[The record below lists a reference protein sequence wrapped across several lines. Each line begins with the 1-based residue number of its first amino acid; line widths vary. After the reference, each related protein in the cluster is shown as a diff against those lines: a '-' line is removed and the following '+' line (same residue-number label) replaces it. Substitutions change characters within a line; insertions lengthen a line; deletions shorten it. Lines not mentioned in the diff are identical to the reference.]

1 MLALD
6 CVLNVDVPG
15 EPLKVGFS
23 RMDRPDSLRL
33 DNAMP
38 GPSLPHFESDYRV
51 PEQVDVVVI
60 GGGIVGASTA
70 LELAERGLSVV
81 LCEKGHIAGEQSSR
95 NWGWVRLSQR
105 DPREI
110 PLMIEAIRIWE
121 GLDARVGGRTGYTQS
136 GILFTSPNER
146 GVAENERWSRH
157 LAPHQIECRVIN
169 GSELDN
175 LMPGHRMKVKGA
187 LYTPVDGR
195 AEPQWAAPAIAE
207 GARTAGATV
216 MTACAV
222 RSLDIQGGRVAG
234 VITEKGR
241 IRCEQVVLAGGA
253 WSRLFSGNAGISLPQ
268 LKVMNTVLRTTP
280 VDGPAASVWS
290 DGFAFRKREDGGYTI
305 ASGHENVVDIVPD
318 SFRLGLRFL
327 PAYRADW
334 RSLGFRL
341 SGRWAVEASQARRW
355 RPDETTAFE
364 KCRVLDPAPS
374 QKMLR
379 RSWNAIL
386 RAFPIFE
393 QADIVQSWAGMIDV
407 TPDAIPVISAV
418 DQIPGFYIATGFSGH
433 GFGLGPG
440 AGRLMADLVT
450 GRTPVVDPHEFR
462 LARFFDGSKI
472 RPDAGF

>member
-1 MLALD
+1 
-6 CVLNVDVPG
+6 
-15 EPLKVGFS
+15 
-23 RMDRPDSLRL
+23 
-33 DNAMP
+33 
-38 GPSLPHFESDYRV
+38 
-51 PEQVDVVVI
+51 
-60 GGGIVGASTA
+60 
-70 LELAERGLSVV
+70 
-81 LCEKGHIAGEQSSR
+81 
-95 NWGWVRLSQR
+95 
-105 DPREI
+105 
-110 PLMIEAIRIWE
+110 MIEAIRIWE

-290 DGFAFRKREDGGYTI
+290 DGFAFRKREDGGYVTPVECVGDFATFISRIRQDSTI
-305 ASGHENVVDIVPD
+305 DNGLNLWCVSDNLRKGAALNAVQIAET
-318 SFRLGLRFL
+318 LG
-327 PAYRADW
+327 
-334 RSLGFRL
+334 
-341 SGRWAVEASQARRW
+341 Q
-355 RPDETTAFE
+355 
-364 KCRVLDPAPS
+364 RVL
-374 QKMLR
+374 KK
-379 RSWNAIL
+379 
-386 RAFPIFE
+386 
-393 QADIVQSWAGMIDV
+393 G
-407 TPDAIPVISAV
+407 
-418 DQIPGFYIATGFSGH
+418 
-433 GFGLGPG
+433 
-440 AGRLMADLVT
+440 
-450 GRTPVVDPHEFR
+450 
-462 LARFFDGSKI
+462 
-472 RPDAGF
+472 